1 MYCAHLIVT
10 LHSQMILKDYMI
22 LQAIPQMPEL
32 NFQEWMQ
39 NVGVFEEIMKGFLIG
54 VLASAPMGPVGILT
68 VQRTLN
74 KGRWEGFATGIGAS
88 ISDILYAII
97 TGYFMFL
104 VVDIIEDPIIAL
116 WIKVIGSALLFA
128 FGIYTFRSIP
138 KQKVVDREAPLETK
152 NKLTGF
158 VISGFLITVSNPLI
172 ILLFVAL
179 FGQFTFI
186 LAGNWVAQTM
196 GYLSIVV
203 GALAWWFGLTW
214 LVDKVRARFSHQV
227 IWRLNRVIGIIVM
240 VVSAIMIVYALTGH
254 TFHYIPFGERPSLP

>member
-1 MYCAHLIVT
+1 
-10 LHSQMILKDYMI
+10 MILNS
-22 LQAIPQMPEL
+22 IPQMPEL

-39 NVGVFEEIMKGFLIG
+39 NVGVFEEMMKGLLIG

-116 WIKVIGSALLFA
+116 WIKIIGSALLFA
-128 FGIYTFRSIP
+128 FGVYTFKSIP
-138 KQKVVDREAPLETK
+138 KQKVVDRVSPVETK
-152 NKLTGF
+152 NRLTGF
-158 VISGFLITVSNPLI
+158 IISGFIITVSNPLI

-179 FGQFTFI
+179 YGQFTFI
-186 LAGNWVAQTM
+186 LAGNWLAQTM
-196 GYLSIVV
+196 GYIFIVV

-214 LVDKVRARFSHQV
+214 LDDKIKNIFEDY
-227 IWRLNRVIGIIVM
+227 GIIIINRIIG
-240 VVSAIMIVYALTGH
+240 SIVIIISLIVLIGTIFNLF
-254 TFHYIPFGERPSLP
+254 TIHY